1 MVRRG
6 LSIVL
11 AAAVLLLL
19 AAGSA
24 SAHGFSS
31 VVYVDVTSPER
42 GHVRTVLGLEYDLLV
57 VSAADAGHDNPLFRT
72 GTPAWED
79 GDEQAM
85 AAALDAHAATVESYV
100 TKRFGVSVHGTACT
114 PAQDGAVK
122 LGTRDGVPYAF
133 LALDFRYPEKGEAHD
148 VRSTL
153 FEASE
158 GYVRGTKTIV
168 TYDLDLQTGSAS
180 LDA

>member
-1 MVRRG
+1 MARRAMRNR
-6 LSIVL
+6 LRPVLL
-11 AAAVLLLL
+11 AAAVAGALL
-19 AAGSA
+19 ATATSA

-31 VVYVDVTSPER
+31 VVYADVTSPER

-57 VSAADAGHDNPLFRT
+57 VSAADAGRDDPLFRT

-122 LGTRDGVPYAF
+122 LGTRDGV
-133 LALDFRYPEKGEAHD
+133 
-148 VRSTL
+148 
-153 FEASE
+153 
-158 GYVRGTKTIV
+158 
-168 TYDLDLQTGSAS
+168 
-180 LDA
+180 